1 MREELA
7 RMTDKL
13 DNIRRLQEMG
23 MLNSFPSIIS
33 QQTDDRSFVGASGPA
48 TGAVTTISG
57 HGTLA
62 SSKAQTISKEETDA
76 TAVMDK
82 IQFYTTEL
90 HRLLDLVDA
99 NKHTKNA
106 RKKASNRKKQQ
117 KM

>member
-23 MLNSFPSIIS
+23 MLNSFPSIS
-33 QQTDDRSFVGASGPA
+33 QKTDQSFVGTSGPA

-62 SSKAQTISKEETDA
+62 SSKA
-76 TAVMDK
+76 
-82 IQFYTTEL
+82 
-90 HRLLDLVDA
+90 
-99 NKHTKNA
+99 
-106 RKKASNRKKQQ
+106 
-117 KM
+117 